1 LRRKAGY
8 FVNNDEAVILTFK
21 GNPGVGKT
29 MFGRLIAQLLFK
41 IDIIPT
47 DKFVEAQ
54 RDQLVGS
61 HIGETEKKTEELLE
75 QTHGGVLFVDE
86 AYRLNVKDSDKDFG
100 KEAIN
105 TLMKAMTV
113 KGKVIVLAG
122 YPREM
127 AEFVAVNP
135 GIQRRITYDFV
146 FDDYTVE
153 DLGQILRLQ
162 VQKRGFSIDSSV
174 DSKGLT
180 AVVADGTTPQQR
192 AAMNGGM
199 CEHIARNAIVAL
211 NNEEVPRIQAATDE
225 TTAPS
230 VILSAR
236 HLLAGCK
243 MVPAVATPSAPGSS
257 RSPEPDVGRVS
268 RPSARTGRPSTGG
281 GGSAAMNVGS
291 PPSRR

>member
-1 LRRKAGY
+1 
-8 FVNNDEAVILTFK
+8 
-21 GNPGVGKT
+21 
-29 MFGRLIAQLLFK
+29 
-41 IDIIPT
+41 
-47 DKFVEAQ
+47 
-54 RDQLVGS
+54 VGS

-135 GIQRRITYDFV
+135 GIQRRITYEFV

-162 VQKRGFSIDSSV
+162 VQKRGFSVDPSV
-174 DSKGLT
+174 DLEGLT
-180 AVVADGTTPQQR
+180 SVIGNGTTPQQR
-192 AAMNGGM
+192 VSPQHPHCKAEHRGRQFAHNEIWVPGEIWDP
-199 CEHIARNAIVAL
+199 CEIWVPCIVPLAL
-211 NNEEVPRIQAATDE
+211 TSLTKEGAKTAVAGCIGSIAAT
-225 TTAPS
+225 AAACPH
-230 VILSAR
+230 A
-236 HLLAGCK
+236 
-243 MVPAVATPSAPGSS
+243 AVAIAVAAFIGQ
-257 RSPEPDVGRVS
+257 RVS
-268 RPSARTGRPSTGG
+268 YKTASSLE
-281 GGSAAMNVGS
+281 GS
-291 PPSRR
+291 